1 MNKPYRLGIT
11 VGRFQTFHNGHKD
24 MLDKALALCE
34 RVGVFIGSS
43 QESGTS
49 NNPLSYEMR
58 EELLRR
64 IYGDRIEICPLPDIG
79 VGNNARWGD
88 YVLRSTVEAFGR
100 QPDLLISG
108 KEERRLD
115 WFDSVRGLAI
125 AELYV
130 PKTVHISAS
139 EMRALF
145 VAGDFETWKKYADPR
160 LWDEFESLRRTV
172 LASCGNTET
181 ASL

>member
-1 MNKPYRLGIT
+1 MNKPYSLGIT

-43 QESGTS
+43 QESGTAK
-49 NNPLSYEMR
+49 NPFTYETR
-58 EELLRR
+58 ARLLQK
-64 IYGDRIEICPLPDIG
+64 IYGDALEIRPLPDIG

-160 LWDEFESLRRTV
+160 LWDEFNALRRTV
-172 LASCGNTET
+172 LASRGNDGT
-181 ASL
+181 ASI